1 MSPFIKKK
9 PRISKKGAKQY
20 KRQNTSKIILALRNI
35 KLPKI
40 SKESIGIAQ
49 LTKVKWTIIIE
60 RGLI

>member
-1 MSPFIKKK
+1 MVPFIKKR

-40 SKESIGIAQ
+40 SKESIDIS
-49 LTKVKWTIIIE
+49 
-60 RGLI
+60 